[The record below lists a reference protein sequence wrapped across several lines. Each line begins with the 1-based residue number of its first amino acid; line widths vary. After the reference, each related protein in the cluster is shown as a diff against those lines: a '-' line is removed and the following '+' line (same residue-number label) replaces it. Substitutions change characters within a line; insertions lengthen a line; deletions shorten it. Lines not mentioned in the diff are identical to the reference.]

1 MAHGR
6 KQKRIEEQA
15 REWFMLRHERTLN
28 SAEAEQFARWLS
40 EPAHQHSFRQL
51 EQIDIGLHA
60 IATSAEGRRLLAPSQ
75 NAQPQLHNL
84 LRRLLAPAPAM
95 AMAFAL
101 ILAVATVFIA
111 PREDI
116 TAAETYATTVAET
129 RTIALPDG
137 SEVTLAGDSRIEATF
152 SEARRDITL
161 LRGQAFFSV
170 AKNPARPFYVS
181 AQQASVRVVGT
192 RFDVHSRAGGVEVS
206 VEEGIVDV
214 ASRSDGTGTPDIHNN
229 VRLTAGQ
236 QVRVSATGTS
246 AIESVRVEE
255 LASWRRGK
263 LIYRDASL
271 SEVVADINRYRNG
284 KVLLGAPELAELRVT
299 TSFSVEQVETVVSML
314 EESLPVSV
322 FRESNDRVVIWPK
335 SSAE

>member
-28 SAEAEQFARWLS
+28 AAEAAAFAQWLS
-40 EPAHQHSFRQL
+40 EPAHQHSFHQL
-51 EQIDIGLHA
+51 EQIDIGLRTVA
-60 IATSAEGRRLLAPSQ
+60 ASAEGARLRAPSH
-75 NAQPQLHNL
+75 NAQTRLHNL

-95 AMAFAL
+95 AMSFVL
-101 ILAVATVFIA
+101 ILAVATVFVA
-111 PREDI
+111 PRED
-116 TAAETYATTVAET
+116 TATPETYATTVAET
-129 RTIALPDG
+129 RTITLPDG
-137 SEVTLAGDSRIEATF
+137 SEVTLAGDSRIETAF
-152 SEARRDITL
+152 SESRRDVTL

-170 AKNPARPFYVS
+170 VKNPARPFYVI
-181 AQQASVRVVGT
+181 AEQASVRVVGT
-192 RFDVHSRAGGVEVS
+192 RFDVHRAAGGVEVS

-214 ASRSDGTGTPDIHNN
+214 ANRSKDPRTDNTRNK

-236 QVRVSATGTS
+236 QVRVNASGTG
-246 AIESVRVEE
+246 AIESITVEE

-263 LIYRDASL
+263 LIYRDTSL

-284 KVLLGAPELAELRVT
+284 KILLGTPELAELRVT
-299 TSFSVEQVETVVSML
+299 TSFSVEQAETVVSML

-322 FRESNDRVVIWPK
+322 YRESNDRVVIWPK
-335 SSAE
+335 SSPK